1 MNDVGTRIR
10 AERKKRGLT
19 LNALAR
25 EIGVSA
31 ITIQR
36 IETGKTSP
44 SVALLSDIA
53 QCLNK
58 SVFSFLSENEKLYTL
73 INRKSQLASTNE
85 GLKIRLIAPRNMVS
99 DKISITYGELKKGK
113 SIALH
118 SNPGT
123 EFAYVIAGKCELRL
137 GGETILLQEG
147 DSISYNATRE
157 HEVVA
162 LEDHKFLAIFLRDGP

>member
-1 MNDVGTRIR
+1 MEKVGTRIR

-19 LNALAR
+19 LEALAR
-25 EIGVSA
+25 EVGVSL

-44 SVALLSDIA
+44 SVALLSEIA

-58 SVFSFLSENEKLYTL
+58 SVFSFLAENEKPFRLM
-73 INRKSQLASTNE
+73 NRRKQWASSND
-85 GLKIRLIAPRNMVS
+85 GLKIRLIAPRNMVT
-99 DKISITYGELKKGK
+99 DKISVTYGELRKGK
-113 SIALH
+113 RIPLH
-118 SNPGT
+118 SNPGI

-137 GGETILLQEG
+137 GGESIVLQDG
-147 DSISYNATRE
+147 DSISYNATTE

-162 LEDHKFLAIFLRDGP
+162 LEDHKFLAIYVRDTD